1 MAKQGKAKGQEAR
14 KAGEKTGN
22 AENKKPSGTE
32 HSKTT
37 FTTFLQDF
45 SVTVT
50 PVRR

>member
-1 MAKQGKAKGQEAR
+1 MAKPRKAKGQEVK
-14 KAGEKTGN
+14 KAGDKTGN
-22 AENKKPSGTE
+22 TENRKSSGTG

-50 PVRR
+50 PVRK

>member
-1 MAKQGKAKGQEAR
+1 MAKPRKVKEQEAK

-22 AENKKPSGTE
+22 TENRKSSGTE
-32 HSKTT
+32 HSKKT